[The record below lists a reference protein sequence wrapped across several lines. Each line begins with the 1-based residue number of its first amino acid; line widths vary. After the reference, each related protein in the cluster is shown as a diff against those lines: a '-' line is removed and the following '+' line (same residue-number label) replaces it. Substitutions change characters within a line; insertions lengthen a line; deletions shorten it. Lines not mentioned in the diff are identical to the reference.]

1 MEALNRHFNIVL
13 EEVMETWTEL
23 FQMGKPRAKT
33 EQLDNDRFTSEMS
46 TKGDSV
52 ILTIRL
58 KPEKREIDTVNKVTG
73 SKDIMRMM
81 DGWRERQHPFCHE
94 STHFRDPRDAMITK
108 VVRNK

>member
-1 MEALNRHFNIVL
+1 MNNEMEALNRHFNMVL

-23 FQMGKPRAKT
+23 CQMRKPRAKT

-58 KPEKREIDTVNKVTG
+58 NQRRGKLTL
-73 SKDIMRMM
+73 
-81 DGWRERQHPFCHE
+81 
-94 STHFRDPRDAMITK
+94 STS
-108 VVRNK
+108 

>member
-1 MEALNRHFNIVL
+1 MVL
-13 EEVMETWTEL
+13 EEVMEKWTEHCQIRKL
-23 FQMGKPRAKT
+23 RATT
-33 EQLDNDRFTSEMS
+33 EPPVNDRFTSEMS